1 MGQRVW
7 TLPWSRC
14 EPVTP
19 SKGLFLWNGVF
30 SVIVN
35 GLFFIFCLFKKQTK
49 FVALKNTV
57 LLRADL
63 SCWRLQLRH
72 RCCQFIYF
80 CKKWVNPGLF
90 YRLFLVFYKQISLQF
105 LQQIYVKKCPSSI
118 RCQDSNPQPS
128 EHEFPPLTTWPGL
141 PPLPI
146 YLIHGHF
153 RSTNLTTSTS
163 WTAPPFFSSGTRSKP
178 SSATDISTKE
188 VTQDL
193 PMIANSWEMVRE
205 RERILLSRSQS
216 HKRLSD

>member
-7 TLPWSRC
+7 TMPWIRC

-80 CKKWVNPGLF
+80 CKKMG
-90 YRLFLVFYKQISLQF
+90 
-105 LQQIYVKKCPSSI
+105 
-118 RCQDSNPQPS
+118 QPR
-128 EHEFPPLTTWPGL
+128 P
-141 PPLPI
+141 
-146 YLIHGHF
+146 
-153 RSTNLTTSTS
+153 
-163 WTAPPFFSSGTRSKP
+163 
-178 SSATDISTKE
+178 
-188 VTQDL
+188 
-193 PMIANSWEMVRE
+193 
-205 RERILLSRSQS
+205 LLSFIFGLLQTNIITIFTTNICEKMSIQYTVSGFEPTTFGTWVSSLNHLTRAPALAN
-216 HKRLSD
+216 LSDSWPF